1 MASLTIKG
9 IPPELLEQLRTRA
22 ARHRRSLNSEV
33 LHLLERSVDA
43 PNVDVEA
50 VLTGIR
56 RLQDRTNLPPLTDEM
71 LREAI
76 DEGRP

>member
-22 ARHRRSLNSEV
+22 ARHRRSLNSEI
-33 LHLLERSVDA
+33 LYLLESSVGRQPIDA
-43 PNVDVEA
+43 EA
-50 VLTGIR
+50 VLTRIR
-56 RLQDRTNLPPLTDEM
+56 RLRERTRLPALDEET
-71 LREAI
+71 LAQAI